1 MSSTP
6 WNIDNASSEPIQP
19 PAQVVLAE
27 DLPLVAIPGGAVS
40 IRESARKLYEHIAP
54 TRRLFIQADKV
65 TLLKR
70 DDNGSMFFSPVTSS
84 LACSLFEE
92 FVGFRKAKKSPSGFL
107 PTYDP
112 VTISKELADLYLQ
125 CEERLR
131 LPIVRG
137 VLNCPMITERN
148 GAIHIVA
155 SGYDESTGM
164 YVNGGTRLPAV
175 SLEEAVENLPLI
187 LQDFDFQSP
196 GDQSR
201 ALAELIAPALKF
213 GRFFNDP
220 VPVSVAEADK
230 SQSGKSYRQQMTA
243 AIYNEELQTVT
254 KKDQGGVGS
263 LDEALSTPLVE
274 GRPFIQL
281 DNVRGQINSTFIE
294 SFLTARGTIYARPAY
309 SKQIPVDPSR
319 HFLFINSNGY
329 KATKDLTNRSVIVR
343 IRKKDNFQ
351 FRDMLGFIKDYQP
364 LILSWVFEII
374 KEWHRRGKPRTSEM
388 CHDFREWSQIMDW
401 IVQNIFHAAPLM
413 EGHSE
418 AQNRASSATH
428 SFVRE
433 VSLMLEQRKFMNHP
447 LQAGE
452 IGNLCRG
459 QTITIP
465 FLAHEQ
471 CDNDEARQMAIGKAM
486 AELFVGDQNQMKI
499 DGFTITRE
507 TERVVRDAGKPFVQK
522 KYSFSRAL

>member
-6 WNIDNASSEPIQP
+6 LNNNGATVAPSEPSSHAVQSAPLP
-19 PAQVVLAE
+19 PVV
-27 DLPLVAIPGGAVS
+27 VPGGAMS
-40 IRESARKLYEHIAP
+40 IRESARQLYEYIAP
-54 TRRLFIQADKV
+54 TKRLFIKADKV

-70 DDNGSMFFSPVTSS
+70 DDNGSMFFSPVTPSA
-84 LACSLFEE
+84 ACSLFEG
-92 FVGFRKAKKSPSGFL
+92 FVQFMKPRRMPSGFL
-107 PTYDP
+107 PEYDP
-112 VTISKELADLYLQ
+112 VTISKELADQYLQ
-125 CEERLR
+125 CEERLQ

-137 VLNCPMITERN
+137 VLNCPMITERD
-148 GAIHIVA
+148 GEIHIVA
-155 SGYDESTGM
+155 SGYDEMTGM
-164 YVNGGTRLPAV
+164 FVNGQMNLPEV
-175 SLEEAVENLPLI
+175 TLEEAVGNLPLI

-196 GDQSR
+196 GDRSR

-213 GRFFNDP
+213 GRFFNDL

-263 LDEALSTPLVE
+263 LEEALSTPLVE

-343 IRKKDNFQ
+343 IRKKENSHFPN
-351 FRDMLGFIKDYQP
+351 MLGFIKQYQS
-364 LILSWVFEII
+364 LILAWVFEII
-374 KEWHRRGKPRTSEM
+374 KEWHRQGKPRTEELG
-388 CHDFREWSQIMDW
+388 HDFREWCQSMDW

-413 EGHSE
+413 QGHSE
-418 AQNRASSATH
+418 AQNRASSASH

-433 VSLMLEQRKFMNHP
+433 VAIMLEQREFTNHP

-452 IGNLCRG
+452 IANLCRG
-459 QTITIP
+459 HSLTIP
-465 FLAHEQ
+465 FLSHEQ
-471 CDNDEARQMAIGKAM
+471 RDIDDARSMAIGKAM
-486 AELFVGDQNQMKI
+486 AELFDDEQNQVTI
-499 DGFTITRE
+499 DGFTIQRHI
-507 TERVVRDAGKPFVQK
+507 ERVVGDAGKPFDRKRYTFRRV
-522 KYSFSRAL
+522 L